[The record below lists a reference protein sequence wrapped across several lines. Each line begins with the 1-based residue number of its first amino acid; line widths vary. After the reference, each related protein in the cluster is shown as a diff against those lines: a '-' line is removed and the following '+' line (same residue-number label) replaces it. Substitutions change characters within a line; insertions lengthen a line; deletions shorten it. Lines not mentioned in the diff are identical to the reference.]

1 MYQEHEI
8 KVLDINM
15 KKVCE
20 QLEKMGAKKKYG
32 KETTYLQHLIQKNMP
47 I

>member
-8 KVLDINM
+8 KVLDVNM

-20 QLEKMGAKKKYG
+20 QLEKMGAKKSMGRRPHIYN
-32 KETTYLQHLIQKNMP
+32 I
-47 I
+47 